1 MRECARCNAFAVFLV
16 NPLGAILPTVS
27 ATHGAARVRAF
38 RMFADA
44 SFYPVWLSVLSIKT
58 CASVRGMICS
68 SLCCR
73 LPSQVLFLPTV
84 SVLHIAACVCGPRK
98 LRGCYIDFVYLAI
111 QGGKMRASVHGR
123 TRSSSLPLT
132 PQQSGKC
139 AKPNARSAAANT

>member
-1 MRECARCNAFAVFLV
+1 VRRVRCFLV
-16 NPLGAILPTVS
+16 NPLRAIPPTVS
-27 ATHGAARVRAF
+27 VTHGAARVRAF
-38 RMFADA
+38 RMFVDA
-44 SFYPVWLSVLSIKT
+44 LSNPVWLSVWSIKT
-58 CASVRGMICS
+58 CASVRGRICS

-73 LPSQVLFLPTV
+73 LPSQVLFPPTV

-98 LRGCYIDFVYLAI
+98 LRGCYIDFVYMTI

-139 AKPNARSAAANT
+139 AKSNARSAAANT